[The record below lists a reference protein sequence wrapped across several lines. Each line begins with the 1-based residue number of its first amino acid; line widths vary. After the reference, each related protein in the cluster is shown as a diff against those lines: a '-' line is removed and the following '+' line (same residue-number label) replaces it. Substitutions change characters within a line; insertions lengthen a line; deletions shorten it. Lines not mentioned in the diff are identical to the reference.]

1 MLQLLEFVRLICPV
15 GREVRERVTGAA
27 TEAESIVIFR
37 TLTRS
42 DYYHT
47 NLHTV
52 TVRSY
57 DTKKRLLATP
67 LGLSTL
73 KFTLCSIMIFTL
85 FLGRRSTN
93 SRALNFFLP
102 QFIDLHANL
111 GSRFEPSLLLDSI
124 CTPPAVAER
133 NTLTAGVATHT
144 PKSYILVV
152 VVVAYLLSSM
162 NRENLD
168 NTFCNPQSTM
178 KRIIIIIIIRVFCF
192 YNNNNNNNNKGMWL
206 CHERLC
212 LKMTFLK
219 LFFFNY

>member
-1 MLQLLEFVRLICPV
+1 MYQTLSILFSVVVNRQCSVTNTKQKTQHYLSSLVRQKKKRGIRNRQMLQLLEFVRLICPV

-67 LGLSTL
+67 LGLSSL

-162 NRENLD
+162 NRKTWTTLSAIH
-168 NTFCNPQSTM
+168 NPQ
-178 KRIIIIIIIRVFCF
+178 
-192 YNNNNNNNNKGMWL
+192 
-206 CHERLC
+206 
-212 LKMTFLK
+212 
-219 LFFFNY
+219 